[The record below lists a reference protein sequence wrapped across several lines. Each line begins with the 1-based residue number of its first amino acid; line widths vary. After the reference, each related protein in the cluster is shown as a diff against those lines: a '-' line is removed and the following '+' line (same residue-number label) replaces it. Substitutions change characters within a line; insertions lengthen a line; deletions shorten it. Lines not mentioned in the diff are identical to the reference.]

1 MINKITLCNIR
12 KETGLDYNNIKQV
25 KVAIC
30 NVNFALRC
38 LGEIKEEDI
47 LKIKENLLL
56 SLNDI
61 KSLLISGFQ
70 MPLCEDFKN
79 NLLAILD
86 SLNGLLK
93 DSFQMAKYKYEI
105 AVLKL
110 RLLEINLTEDVKNIK
125 KEDLISLI
133 ETLNEVCLIEMNLL
147 LSAKENTLSLND
159 IEYKDAE
166 YYYLN
171 GNNKSDKVIVSR
183 ASYIAARVKN
193 GIKYGVCYVG
203 SKALKETSKS
213 LNMVKKNKSI

>member
-61 KSLLISGFQ
+61 KLLLISGFQ

-93 DSFQMAKYKYEI
+93 DSSQMAKYKYEI